1 MKNFLPLCD
10 APGQTSDGLHLLL
23 CPFAGG
29 SAGAFRRWRE
39 LHPVVMQVSLVVYP
53 GRDQRMNETCMTS
66 IAALARSVQ
75 EHIEATGMN
84 TRRLVVA
91 GHSMGAQV
99 AYEVCANLERSH
111 LAPRGLVI
119 SGCHAPHL
127 RSRRPLSHLT
137 DRAFFEQL
145 IAMGGCAPELLGDSS
160 LWPVFMPM
168 LRADFQA
175 TESYW
180 QAEPP
185 APTRR
190 LRTPTLLI
198 CGSADDEASYGEVE
212 AWKRWLLNAQG
223 PAVIAGNHF
232 YVTKRPRAFVE
243 HIRCRFETASAQFPM
258 HAFS

>member
-10 APGQTSDGLHLLL
+10 ASGQTGDGLHLLL

-29 SAGAFRRWRE
+29 SASAFRRWRE
-39 LHPVVMQVSLVVYP
+39 LRPVGMQVSLAVYP
-53 GRDQRMNETCMTS
+53 GRDQRMNEACMTS

-75 EHIEATGMN
+75 EHIEATGMD
-84 TRRLVVA
+84 THRLIVA

-111 LAPRGLVI
+111 LTPRGLVI

-127 RSRRPLSHLT
+127 RSRRLLSHLT

-145 IAMGGCAPELLGDSS
+145 VAMGGCAPELLGDAN

-180 QAEPP
+180 HTEPP
-185 APTRR
+185 APTQK
-190 LRTPTLLI
+190 LQTSTLLI

-212 AWKRWLLNAQG
+212 AWKHWLLNAQG
-223 PAVIAGNHF
+223 PVVIAGNHF
-232 YVTKRPRAFVE
+232 YVTQRPRAFIE
-243 HIRCRFETASAQFPM
+243 HIRHCFEAVPAQLPM